1 MKIPVIVH
9 PNAKR
14 ERIEKDLLETLH
26 VYVNQPPLE
35 GKANKATIE
44 ALADYFKTSKT
55 NVCLISGAKSK
66 YKIFEIIKNPISSY

>member
-1 MKIPVIVH
+1 MELSVVVH

-35 GKANKATIE
+35 GKANQATIG
-44 ALADYFKTSKT
+44 ALAEYFKISKSSIK
-55 NVCLISGAKSK
+55 LISGAKSK
-66 YKIFEIIKNPISSY
+66 HKVFVIQ

>member
-1 MKIPVIVH
+1 MKISVIVH

-35 GKANKATIE
+35 GKANRATIQT
-44 ALADYFKTSKT
+44 LADYFKTSQSK
-55 NVCLISGAKSK
+55 VSLISGAKSK
-66 YKIFEIIKNPISSY
+66 YKIFEIQD

>member
-14 ERIEKDLLETLH
+14 ERIEKDLLDTLH

-35 GKANKATIE
+35 GKANRATTE
-44 ALADYFKTSKT
+44 ALAEYFKASKSQV
-55 NVCLISGAKSK
+55 NLIFGNKSK
-66 YKIFEIIKNPISSY
+66 YKIFEIS